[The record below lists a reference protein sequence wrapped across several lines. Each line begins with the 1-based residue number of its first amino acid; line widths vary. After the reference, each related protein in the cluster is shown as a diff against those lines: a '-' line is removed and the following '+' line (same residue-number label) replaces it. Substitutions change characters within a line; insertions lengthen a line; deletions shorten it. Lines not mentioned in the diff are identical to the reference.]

1 MVLTIV
7 IYWILM
13 HDELFLAWI
22 IKLQFLIMKHILFFI
37 KNEKKKKE
45 KKMLSNNFLTFPI
58 GILKKSGMV

>member
-37 KNEKKKKE
+37 KNEKKKKKRMKIDR
-45 KKMLSNNFLTFPI
+45 KK
-58 GILKKSGMV
+58 KK